1 MKKLLPILVFALF
14 AAVACDDDDNNVK
27 LNSVVL
33 DFISSKY
40 EGSTVRSSERESNGL
55 IEVEILHDNIVKDVY
70 FDSQNN
76 WVYTS
81 WDVIPANLPSAV
93 KSALESA
100 YAGFVIDDADYVER
114 PAIEYYKVEL
124 DKGSQEI
131 EVYLSADGTIL
142 DASVGEPG
150 SKPILSDA
158 VRAFIQEKY
167 PAARITE
174 YGYTPN
180 GLLEVEIRDGNLDKE
195 VYFDKEE
202 NWVQTDWDVPADRL
216 PDAVL
221 QALAAAYPQ
230 YYIDSAEYVERP
242 GGTVYY
248 SVELERGD
256 NTEITVN
263 VTAEGE
269 ILK

>member
-1 MKKLLPILVFALF
+1 MKKLLPLLVFALF
-14 AAVACDDDDNNVK
+14 ATAACDDDDNNVK

-81 WDVIPANLPSAV
+81 WDVRPADLPDAV
-93 KSALESA
+93 KAALENA
-100 YAGFVIDDADYVER
+100 YPGFSIDDADYVER

-131 EVYLSADGTIL
+131 EVYLSADGAIL
-142 DASVGEPG
+142 DSATGEPG
-150 SKPILSDA
+150 SKPALSDEI
-158 VRAFIQEKY
+158 RAFIQEKY
-167 PAARITE
+167 PNAAIVE
-174 YGYTPN
+174 HGYTAN
-180 GLLEVEIRDGNLDKE
+180 GLLEVDIRDGNLDKE
-195 VYFDKEE
+195 VYFDKDG
-202 NWVQTDWDVPADRL
+202 NWVRTDWDVPGDRL

-221 QALAAAYPQ
+221 RALAAAYPQ

-242 GGTVYY
+242 SGADFYE
-248 SVELERGD
+248 VELEDGKGQ
-256 NTEITVN
+256 EIVVN
-263 VTAEGE
+263 VTSEGDV
-269 ILK
+269 L